1 MEIPKK
7 EGGIFFR
14 QAAVPVLWD
23 MIIIF
28 IYYTIHIC
36 RYIIIKHKTKDTKNR
51 REFFNLL

>member
-28 IYYTIHIC
+28 IYYTIL
-36 RYIIIKHKTKDTKNR
+36 YIHVGILLLNIKLKIKPKKI
-51 REFFNLL
+51 L

>member
-7 EGGIFFR
+7 EGGIFFFR

-28 IYYTIHIC
+28 IYYTIL
-36 RYIIIKHKTKDTKNR
+36 YIHVGILLLNINLKIKPKR
-51 REFFNLL
+51 IL